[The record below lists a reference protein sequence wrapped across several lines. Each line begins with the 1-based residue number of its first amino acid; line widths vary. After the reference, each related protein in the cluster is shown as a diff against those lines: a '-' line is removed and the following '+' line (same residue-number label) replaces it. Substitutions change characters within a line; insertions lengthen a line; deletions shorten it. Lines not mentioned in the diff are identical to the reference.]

1 MQFTKRLWKNKPD
14 NTTSIDAANL
24 NRFEDALVTAAEE
37 LGTKANAQAVAT
49 ALAEKIDGAV
59 ADTRYAPVDD
69 PRFDAIGSPIT
80 VVDNGNGTLTIDD
93 GGSGALVDNGDG
105 TATLTI

>member
-24 NRFEDALVTAAEE
+24 NRFEDAHAAAAEE
-37 LGTKANAQAVAT
+37 LGTKANAQAVAD
-49 ALAEKIDGAV
+49 ALATKLSEAV

-69 PRFDAIGSPIT
+69 VPVLYQNEIRSIGDLAYVSHVTPQQ
-80 VVDNGNGTLTIDD
+80 
-93 GGSGALVDNGDG
+93 
-105 TATLTI
+105 